1 MAFAALRPGRR
12 LAYWWS
18 DAAGWCAGECGVLW
32 RTGDTEDGSVEVKF
46 DSAPGETGSVTQRL
60 ELLGADR
67 GRWKLLPL

>member
-1 MAFAALRPGRR
+1 VR
-12 LAYWWS
+12 
-18 DAAGWCAGECGVLW
+18 
-32 RTGDTEDGSVEVKF
+32 F

>member
-1 MAFAALRPGRR
+1 M
-12 LAYWWS
+12 
-18 DAAGWCAGECGVLW
+18 LW

-46 DSAPGETGSVTQRL
+46 DAARGESGSVAQRL